1 MYHFVRNADLCHM
14 TKQFPLF
21 QLSLFGHE
29 AGMGG
34 KADVNKIS
42 LNQERAGDPLGGHAP
57 PG

>member
-1 MYHFVRNADLCHM
+1 M